1 VKLWL
6 IKLWKTAFH
15 PIGARRPMGFRAE
28 DSIKNTP
35 DGEVTLR
42 LGRSEGTLK
51 IEVVD
56 TGIGIKPEHRDLVFM
71 KFYRTT
77 DSRLHSSGKT
87 KFMGAGPGLG
97 LYLVCGIIEAHGGSV
112 RIEDNH
118 NGVPKPGTNLWFNCP
133 NSDSG
138 KRRWFWSRQAESL
151 PVTNRFCC
159 LRFTKMA
166 AKTESIFKFCPYF
179 AYDLQSIL

>member
-1 VKLWL
+1 
-6 IKLWKTAFH
+6 
-15 PIGARRPMGFRAE
+15 MGFRAE

-35 DGEVTLR
+35 DGGEVTLR

-77 DSRLHSSGKT
+77 NSRLHSSGKT

-97 LYLVCGIIEAHGGSV
+97 LYLVRGIIEAHGGSV
-112 RIEDNH
+112 RIEDSH
-118 NGVPKPGTNLWFNCP
+118 NEIPKPGTKFVIQLPELGQRQETVILESSGRIITCNKPVLLPNASSKGQPKRKTSINFAKIWPRTLNLIC
-133 NSDSG
+133 
-138 KRRWFWSRQAESL
+138 K
-151 PVTNRFCC
+151 
-159 LRFTKMA
+159 
-166 AKTESIFKFCPYF
+166 I
-179 AYDLQSIL
+179 